1 MNLSQA
7 LSRARRR
14 PGVLAGPGRTGGRR
28 PGPVGRPPRRGRCR
42 LGRPAAATPL
52 RSLVGDEPH
61 GWRGSGGPRRWG
73 PWSRARS
80 PRAASGR
87 PAGPSHSPA
96 RFALKRGR
104 PLYDQHAPAAPLL
117 AGPGAHAA
125 PFKEAPSPS
134 WIQIL
139 KATCSGAVHAPRPRR
154 CGFGRPRHP
163 VVGADHRR
171 GSRPRWTRR
180 VEGHPEAGAA
190 TSGTAPAHR
199 VGDLRDR
206 PPAPGPAPMVDPP
219 VWWRI
224 SRAVIPPAHGSMIIE
239 SNPPRP
245 PPAHGA
251 AGRGVKRAGPH
262 PGAPLVSKG
271 PTWRVDGPGSW
282 SRPRA
287 LAAGRCRRLS
297 LLIAQVLGRLG
308 PQAAPPEPPRGRAGS
323 SPRAPVITGLSGVD
337 LLEQTVQGPGLAQP
351 PSHIAPVDGLVP
363 LLSRPQS
370 VSVLPS
376 GLTQTIEHAPTRSSM
391 TTGRTSGPAPGLRDA
406 GRRRRRDRPERL
418 LRPPQPAAQCQEC
431 AR

>member
-1 MNLSQA
+1 MFLSRA

-61 GWRGSGGPRRWG
+61 GWRAPGWTTRAGDHGVGPG
-73 PWSRARS
+73 P

-104 PLYDQHAPAAPLL
+104 PLYDQPRPGRAPV
-117 AGPGAHAA
+117 GRTGRTRGALQGG
-125 PFKEAPSPS
+125 PSPPPGV
-134 WIQIL
+134 QIP

-163 VVGADHRR
+163 VAGGGPSARIAPAVDPPGGRPPGGRR
-171 GSRPRWTRR
+171 CHSM
-180 VEGHPEAGAA
+180 
-190 TSGTAPAHR
+190 TAPAHR

-219 VWWRI
+219 VVADLAR
-224 SRAVIPPAHGSMIIE
+224 SLDPRRTRRGDSIE

-245 PPAHGA
+245 PLAHGA
-251 AGRGVKRAGPH
+251 AGRGVERAGPH

-287 LAAGRCRRLS
+287 LAAGRCRRLP
-297 LLIAQVLGRLG
+297 LLHGPGCSAGSARRPRPHNLLGAERG
-308 PQAAPPEPPRGRAGS
+308 AAPGPRSSRACPESIR
-323 SPRAPVITGLSGVD
+323 L
-337 LLEQTVQGPGLAQP
+337 
-351 PSHIAPVDGLVP
+351 IAPVDGLVP

-370 VSVLPS
+370 ASVLPS
-376 GLTQTIEHAPTRSSM
+376 GLTQTIEHAPFCRAWIP
-391 TTGRTSGPAPGLRDA
+391 GPPDPGPARSPRC
-406 GRRRRRDRPERL
+406 GRRRCSPRRCRV
-418 LRPPQPAAQCQEC
+418 
-431 AR
+431 